1 MASLLYR
8 IARAAFR
15 RRRLVLALWLA
26 AAAATIAC
34 MAAFGGAGKINQTF
48 TVPGSQ
54 SQQALDRMT
63 QEFPAAS
70 GTSAQIVFTVPAGS
84 QVTDPAAEQ
93 AIASVLAAAAK
104 APEVAGVISPLESGA
119 VSPQRTA
126 AIGQVEYKV
135 SGSDLKTSALDA
147 LTSAVEDAPHAGVT
161 VEVGGAAFNNS
172 PVNPGA
178 EDLIGVLVAVLVLAI
193 TFGSLLAAGMPLLTA
208 LFGVV
213 IAVAGVL
220 AFTGVVDISST
231 ALTLAL
237 MIGLAVGIDYALFIV
252 TRYRSQLAHGVD
264 PEESAGLALG
274 TAGSA
279 VLFAGLTVVIAM
291 VGLSVVGIPFLTV
304 MGVCAAAAVFVAVAV
319 ALTLLPAILGFAGRR
334 LIPKP
339 DSRTARRGAAVASA
353 ATAVMSGMAGTTGP
367 AAAAVT
373 TGRAVTTT
381 ATTAG
386 TDATAGTATAT
397 ITAGTATAAAATA
410 VTSATTVTGNSAA
423 SPTRATTGDPTTPL
437 TPAATGNSAASPIRA
452 TAGDPATSLAPAA
465 DGSAIASTGD
475 SAVPSATA
483 TRSAD
488 AAAPTRSS
496 ADASATMAVTSAAP
510 ANGAERWARL
520 ATRRPLI
527 TILIV
532 VAGLA
537 VLAWPARTMNL
548 ALPDN
553 GTAPSNSSQRIA
565 YDAIS
570 ADFGPGF
577 NGPLLI
583 LADTSHSSDPTVAAG
598 QIAKSLGTLPDVV
611 AVTRPKLSV
620 GGKAALI
627 ELIPKSAPSD
637 QATKDLVTTIHSDS
651 ASLEKATGASIAV
664 TGTTA
669 VSIDV
674 SSKLGSAM
682 LPFALV
688 VVGLSLILLL
698 LVFRSFVVPVKAA
711 VGFLLSVGAS
721 FGLVVGLFQQ
731 GHLDGLI
738 GVDTT
743 GPVTSFLPIIL
754 MAVLFGLAMDY
765 EVFLV
770 SRMREDYVHHRDPIA
785 AVHAGA
791 RNAGRVVTAAA
802 LIMFSVFASFVTG
815 DSMILK
821 QIAFALAVGVLLDA
835 FVVRMTLVP
844 AVLALTG
851 RAAWWLPGW
860 LDRRLPNLDIEGE
873 RLQKA
878 LPETQNIPTNLPI
891 TETMSPLH

>member
-15 RRRLVLALWLA
+15 KRRLVLAIWLA
-26 AAAATIAC
+26 AAAAVIVC

-54 SQQALDRMT
+54 SQQALDRMK

-70 GTSAQIVFTVPAGS
+70 GTSAQIVFTVPAG
-84 QVTDPAAEQ
+84 QHVTDPAAEK
-93 AIASVLAAAAK
+93 AMAAVLAAAAK
-104 APEVAGVISPLESGA
+104 APEVAGVISPLQSGA
-119 VSPQRTA
+119 TSEPRTA
-126 AIGQVEYKV
+126 AIAQVEYTV
-135 SGSDLKTSALDA
+135 TGSDLKTATLDA
-147 LTSAVEDAPHAGVT
+147 LKSAVAAAPHAGVT

-178 EDLIGVLVAVLVLAI
+178 EDLIGVLVAVVVLAI

-252 TRYRSQLAHGVD
+252 TRHRSQLAQGIE

-291 VGLSVVGIPFLTV
+291 AGLSVVGIPFLTV
-304 MGVCAAAAVFVAVAV
+304 MGLCAAAAVFVAVAV
-319 ALTLLPAILGFAGRR
+319 ALTLLPALLGFANRR

-339 DSRTARRGAAVASA
+339 DSRTARREAAVA
-353 ATAVMSGMAGTTGP
+353 AT
-367 AAAAVT
+367 
-373 TGRAVTTT
+373 
-381 ATTAG
+381 
-386 TDATAGTATAT
+386 
-397 ITAGTATAAAATA
+397 
-410 VTSATTVTGNSAA
+410 
-423 SPTRATTGDPTTPL
+423 
-437 TPAATGNSAASPIRA
+437 
-452 TAGDPATSLAPAA
+452 
-465 DGSAIASTGD
+465 
-475 SAVPSATA
+475 PS
-483 TRSAD
+483 
-488 AAAPTRSS
+488 SS
-496 ADASATMAVTSAAP
+496 KA

-527 TILIV
+527 TIVIV
-532 VAGLA
+532 VAGMA
-537 VLAWPARTMNL
+537 VLAWPARSMNL

-553 GTAPSNSSQRIA
+553 GTAPSSSSQRVA
-565 YDAIS
+565 YDTIS

-583 LADTSHSSDPTVAAG
+583 LADTSKAANPTTSADAV
-598 QIAKSLGTLPDVV
+598 AKSLSTLPDVV
-611 AVTRPKLSV
+611 AVTRPVISQT
-620 GGKAALI
+620 GGAALV
-627 ELIPKSAPSD
+627 ELIPKSSPSA
-637 QATKDLVTTIHSDS
+637 QATKDLVNTIRDD
-651 ASLEKATGASIAV
+651 APSLQSATGASIAV

-669 VSIDV
+669 VGIDV

-698 LVFRSFVVPVKAA
+698 LVFRSFIVPIKAA
-711 VGFLLSVGAS
+711 AGFLLSVGAG
-721 FGLVVGLFQQ
+721 FGLVVGLFQE
-731 GHLDGLI
+731 GHLDRLI

-743 GPVTSFLPIIL
+743 GPVVSFLPIIL

-785 AVHAGA
+785 AVHTGA

-802 LIMFSVFASFVTG
+802 LIMFSVFASFVTSEG
-815 DSMILK
+815 MILK

-851 RAAWWLPGW
+851 RAAWWLPRW
-860 LDRRLPNLDIEGE
+860 LEKRLPNLDIEGE
-873 RLQKA
+873 SLQASEDDHSSFA
-878 LPETQNIPTNLPI
+878 LKTPVDSELFN
-891 TETMSPLH
+891 

>member
-1 MASLLYR
+1 MATLLYR
-8 IARAAFR
+8 IARGAFR
-15 RRRLVLALWLA
+15 RRRSVLAIWLA
-26 AAAATIAC
+26 AAAATIAL

-54 SQQALDRMT
+54 SQQALDRMK

-70 GTSAQIVFTVPAGS
+70 GTSAQIVFTVPAGEH
-84 QVTDPAAEQ
+84 VTDPAAEK
-93 AIASVLAAAAK
+93 AMASVLAAAAK
-104 APEVAGVISPLESGA
+104 APEVSAVVSPLQSGA
-119 VSPQRTA
+119 ISAQRTA
-126 AIGQVEYKV
+126 AIAQVEYQV
-135 SGSDLKTSALDA
+135 TGSDLKTSSLDA
-147 LTSAVEDAPHAGVT
+147 LQSAVADAPHAGVA
-161 VEVGGAAFNNS
+161 VEVGGPAFSNS

-178 EDLIGVLVAVLVLAI
+178 EDLIGVLVAMVVLAI

-220 AFTGVVDISST
+220 AFTSVVDISST

-252 TRYRSQLAHGVD
+252 TRHRSQLAQGME

-291 VGLSVVGIPFLTV
+291 AGLSVVGIPFLTV
-304 MGVCAAAAVFVAVAV
+304 MGLCAAGAVFVAVAV
-319 ALTLLPAILGFAGRR
+319 ALTLLPAIFGFAGRR

-339 DSRTARRGAAVASA
+339 DSRTARREAAVASA
-353 ATAVMSGMAGTTGP
+353 A
-367 AAAAVT
+367 
-373 TGRAVTTT
+373 
-381 ATTAG
+381 
-386 TDATAGTATAT
+386 
-397 ITAGTATAAAATA
+397 
-410 VTSATTVTGNSAA
+410 
-423 SPTRATTGDPTTPL
+423 
-437 TPAATGNSAASPIRA
+437 
-452 TAGDPATSLAPAA
+452 
-465 DGSAIASTGD
+465 
-475 SAVPSATA
+475 
-483 TRSAD
+483 
-488 AAAPTRSS
+488 
-496 ADASATMAVTSAAP
+496 ASAKP
-510 ANGAERWARL
+510 ANGAERWVRL
-520 ATRRPLI
+520 ATRRPLV
-527 TILIV
+527 TVLIV

-537 VLAWPARTMNL
+537 VLAWPARNMNL

-553 GTAPSNSSQRIA
+553 GTAASSSSQRIA
-565 YDAIS
+565 YDTIS
-570 ADFGPGF
+570 KEFGPGF

-583 LADTSHSSDPTVAAG
+583 LADTSHTNNPTNAADR
-598 QIAKSLGTLPDVV
+598 IAGSLQSLPDVG
-611 AVTRPKLSV
+611 AVTRPIVSQS
-620 GGKAALI
+620 GGSALI
-627 ELIPKSAPSD
+627 ELIPKSSPSA
-637 QATKDLVTTIHSDS
+637 QATKDLVTTIRNDTG
-651 ASLEKATGASIAV
+651 SLQSATGASIAV

-669 VSIDV
+669 VGIDV
-674 SSKLGSAM
+674 SSKLGSAL

-698 LVFRSFVVPVKAA
+698 LVFRSFVVPIKAA
-711 VGFLLSVGAS
+711 AGFLLSVGAG

-731 GHLDGLI
+731 GHLDRLI

-785 AVHAGA
+785 AVHTGA

-802 LIMFSVFASFVTG
+802 LIMFSVFASFITS

-851 RAAWWLPGW
+851 RAAWWLPRW
-860 LDRRLPNLDIEGE
+860 LERRLPNLDIEGE
-873 RLQKA
+873 SLQRHHTSTA
-878 LPETQNIPTNLPI
+878 ESDQHQDAAI
-891 TETMSPLH
+891 SLH

>member
-15 RRRLVLALWLA
+15 KRRLVLAIWLA
-26 AAAATIAC
+26 AAAAVIVC

-54 SQQALDRMT
+54 SQQALDRMK

-70 GTSAQIVFTVPAGS
+70 GTSAQIVFTVPAGQ
-84 QVTDPAAEQ
+84 QVTDPAAEK
-93 AIASVLAAAAK
+93 AMAAVLAAAAK
-104 APEVAGVISPLESGA
+104 APEVAGVISPLQSGA
-119 VSPQRTA
+119 ISEPRTA
-126 AIGQVEYKV
+126 AIAQVEYTV
-135 SGSDLKTSALDA
+135 TGSDLKTSTLDA
-147 LTSAVEDAPHAGVT
+147 LKSAVAAAPHAGVT

-178 EDLIGVLVAVLVLAI
+178 EDLIGVLVAVVVLAI
-193 TFGSLLAAGMPLLTA
+193 TFGSLLAASMPLLTA

-252 TRYRSQLAHGVD
+252 TRHRSQLAQGIE

-291 VGLSVVGIPFLTV
+291 AGLSVVGIPFLTV
-304 MGVCAAAAVFVAVAV
+304 MGLCAAAAVFVAVAV
-319 ALTLLPAILGFAGRR
+319 ALTLLPALLGFADRR

-339 DSRTARRGAAVASA
+339 DSRTARREAAVA
-353 ATAVMSGMAGTTGP
+353 AT
-367 AAAAVT
+367 
-373 TGRAVTTT
+373 
-381 ATTAG
+381 
-386 TDATAGTATAT
+386 
-397 ITAGTATAAAATA
+397 
-410 VTSATTVTGNSAA
+410 
-423 SPTRATTGDPTTPL
+423 
-437 TPAATGNSAASPIRA
+437 
-452 TAGDPATSLAPAA
+452 
-465 DGSAIASTGD
+465 
-475 SAVPSATA
+475 PS
-483 TRSAD
+483 
-488 AAAPTRSS
+488 SS
-496 ADASATMAVTSAAP
+496 KA

-527 TILIV
+527 TIVIV
-532 VAGLA
+532 VAGMA
-537 VLAWPARTMNL
+537 VLAWPARSMNL

-553 GTAPSNSSQRIA
+553 GTAPSSSSQRVA
-565 YDAIS
+565 YDTIS

-583 LADTSHSSDPTVAAG
+583 LADTSKSGDATTSADAV
-598 QIAKSLGTLPDVV
+598 AKSLSTLPDVV
-611 AVTRPKLSV
+611 AVTRPVISQT
-620 GGKAALI
+620 GGAALI
-627 ELIPKSAPSD
+627 ELIPKSSPSA
-637 QATKDLVTTIHSDS
+637 QATKDLVNTIRNDS
-651 ASLEKATGASIAV
+651 VSLQSATGASIAV

-669 VSIDV
+669 VGIDV

-698 LVFRSFVVPVKAA
+698 LVFRSFVVPIKAA
-711 VGFLLSVGAS
+711 AGFLLSVGAG
-721 FGLVVGLFQQ
+721 FGLVVGLFQE
-731 GHLDGLI
+731 GHLDRLI

-743 GPVTSFLPIIL
+743 GPVVSFLPIIL

-785 AVHAGA
+785 AVHTGA

-802 LIMFSVFASFVTG
+802 LIMFSVFASFVTSDG
-815 DSMILK
+815 MILK

-851 RAAWWLPGW
+851 RAAWWLPRW
-860 LDRRLPNLDIEGE
+860 LEKRLPNLDIEGE
-873 RLQKA
+873 SLQASEGDHSSFA
-878 LPETQNIPTNLPI
+878 LKTPVDSELFN
-891 TETMSPLH
+891 

>member
-1 MASLLYR
+1 MALLLYR

-15 RRRLVLALWLA
+15 RRRLVLAIWLA

-54 SQQALDRMT
+54 SQQALDRMA

-70 GTSAQIVFTVPAGS
+70 GTSAQIVFTAPAGQ
-84 QVTDPAAEQ
+84 QVTSPAAEQ
-93 AIASVLAAAAK
+93 AISAVLSAAAK
-104 APEVAGVISPLESGA
+104 APEVVGVISPLESGA
-119 VSPQRTA
+119 ISQQRNA

-135 SGSDLKTSALDA
+135 TGSDLKTSALDA
-147 LTSAVEDAPHAGVT
+147 LSTAVDNAPHAGVT

-178 EDLIGVLVAVLVLAI
+178 EDLIGVLVAVVVLAI
-193 TFGSLLAAGMPLLTA
+193 TFGSLLAAGLPLLSA

-213 IAVAGVL
+213 TAVAGVL
-220 AFTGVVDISST
+220 AFTSAVDISST

-237 MIGLAVGIDYALFIV
+237 MIGLAVGIDYTLFIL
-252 TRYRSQLAHGVD
+252 TRYRSQLTHGMD
-264 PEESAGLALG
+264 LEESAGLAVG

-279 VLFAGLTVVIAM
+279 VFFAGLTVVIAM
-291 VGLSVVGIPFLTV
+291 AGLSVVGIPFLTV
-304 MGVCAAAAVFVAVAV
+304 MGLCAAGAVFVAVAI
-319 ALTLLPAILGFAGRR
+319 ALTLLPAILGFAGKR

-339 DSRTARRGAAVASA
+339 DSRTARREAAVTA
-353 ATAVMSGMAGTTGP
+353 ANAAESPAP
-367 AAAAVT
+367 AAAPSAE
-373 TGRAVTTT
+373 
-381 ATTAG
+381 ATPSPAANETSAD
-386 TDATAGTATAT
+386 TPS
-397 ITAGTATAAAATA
+397 AAADDP
-410 VTSATTVTGNSAA
+410 STTR
-423 SPTRATTGDPTTPL
+423 TR
-437 TPAATGNSAASPIRA
+437 PA
-452 TAGDPATSLAPAA
+452 
-465 DGSAIASTGD
+465 
-475 SAVPSATA
+475 
-483 TRSAD
+483 
-488 AAAPTRSS
+488 
-496 ADASATMAVTSAAP
+496 
-510 ANGAERWARL
+510 ANGAERWARI

-527 TILIV
+527 TVLIV

-553 GTAPSNSSQRIA
+553 GTAPSSSSQRIA
-565 YDAIS
+565 YDEIS
-570 ADFGPGF
+570 TDFGPGF

-583 LADTSHSSDPTVAAG
+583 LADTSHATSPTTAADR
-598 QIAKSLGTLPDVV
+598 IAQSLETLPDVV
-611 AVTRPKLSV
+611 AVTKPELSTN
-620 GGKAALI
+620 GQAALI

-637 QATKDLVTTIHSDS
+637 QATKNLVTTIRNNS
-651 ASLEKATGASIAV
+651 ASLQSATGASIAV

-669 VSIDV
+669 VGIDV

-688 VVGLSLILLL
+688 VVGLSLILIL
-698 LVFRSFVVPVKAA
+698 LVFRSLVVPVKAA

-721 FGLVVGLFQQ
+721 FGLVVGLFQN

-738 GVDTT
+738 GVNTT

-770 SRMREDYVHHRDPIA
+770 SRMREDYVHHGDPIG

-821 QIAFALAVGVLLDA
+821 QIAFALAVGVLIDA
-835 FVVRMTLVP
+835 FVVRMTFVP

-851 RAAWWLPGW
+851 RAAWWLPNW

-873 RLQKA
+873 SLQKTHPDSPQNA
-878 LPETQNIPTNLPI
+878 LTSEETA
-891 TETMSPLH
+891 SRLH

>member
-15 RRRLVLALWLA
+15 KRRLVLAIWLA
-26 AAAATIAC
+26 AAAAVIAG

-54 SQQALDRMT
+54 SQQALDRMK

-70 GTSAQIVFTVPAGS
+70 GTSAQLVFTVPAG
-84 QVTDPAAEQ
+84 QHVTDPAAEK
-93 AIASVLAAAAK
+93 AMAAVLAAAAK
-104 APEVAGVISPLESGA
+104 APEVAGVISPLQSGA
-119 VSPQRTA
+119 ISEQRTA
-126 AIGQVEYKV
+126 AIAQVEYTV
-135 SGSDLKTSALDA
+135 TGSDLKTSTLDA
-147 LTSAVEDAPHAGVT
+147 LKSAVAATPHAGVS

-178 EDLIGVLVAVLVLAI
+178 EDLIGVLVAVVVLAI

-220 AFTGVVDISST
+220 ALTGVVDISST

-252 TRYRSQLAHGVD
+252 TRHRSQLAQGID

-274 TAGSA
+274 IAGSA

-291 VGLSVVGIPFLTV
+291 AGLSVVGIPFLTV
-304 MGVCAAAAVFVAVAV
+304 MGLCAAAAVFVAVAV
-319 ALTLLPAILGFAGRR
+319 ALTLLPALLAFANRR

-339 DSRTARRGAAVASA
+339 DSRTARREAAVA
-353 ATAVMSGMAGTTGP
+353 
-367 AAAAVT
+367 
-373 TGRAVTTT
+373 
-381 ATTAG
+381 
-386 TDATAGTATAT
+386 
-397 ITAGTATAAAATA
+397 
-410 VTSATTVTGNSAA
+410 
-423 SPTRATTGDPTTPL
+423 
-437 TPAATGNSAASPIRA
+437 
-452 TAGDPATSLAPAA
+452 AP
-465 DGSAIASTGD
+465 
-475 SAVPSATA
+475 PS
-483 TRSAD
+483 
-488 AAAPTRSS
+488 SS
-496 ADASATMAVTSAAP
+496 KA

-520 ATRRPLI
+520 VTRRPLI
-527 TILIV
+527 TIVIV
-532 VAGLA
+532 VAGMA
-537 VLAWPARTMNL
+537 VVAWPARSMNL

-553 GTAPSNSSQRIA
+553 GTAPSSSSQRVA
-565 YDAIS
+565 YDTIS

-583 LADTSHSSDPTVAAG
+583 LADTSKAASATTSADQVAA
-598 QIAKSLGTLPDVV
+598 SLRTLPDVV
-611 AVTRPKLSV
+611 AATQPVISHN
-620 GGKAALI
+620 GSAALI
-627 ELIPKSAPSD
+627 ELIPKSSPSA
-637 QATKDLVTTIHSDS
+637 QATKDVVNTIRDDA
-651 ASLEKATGASIAV
+651 ASLQSATGASIAV

-669 VSIDV
+669 VGIDV

-698 LVFRSFVVPVKAA
+698 LVFRSFIVPIKAA
-711 VGFLLSVGAS
+711 AGFLLSVGAG
-721 FGLVVGLFQQ
+721 FGLVVGLFQE
-731 GHLDGLI
+731 GHLDRLI

-743 GPVTSFLPIIL
+743 GPVVSFLPIIL

-785 AVHAGA
+785 AVHTGA

-802 LIMFSVFASFVTG
+802 LIMFSVFASFVTSDG
-815 DSMILK
+815 MILK

-851 RAAWWLPGW
+851 RAAWWLPRW

-873 RLQKA
+873 SLQARAGDHSSFA
-878 LPETQNIPTNLPI
+878 LKTPVDSELFN
-891 TETMSPLH
+891 

>member
-15 RRRLVLALWLA
+15 NRRLVLAIWLA
-26 AAAATIAC
+26 AAAAVIVC

-54 SQQALDRMT
+54 SQQALDRMK

-70 GTSAQIVFTVPAGS
+70 GTSAQIVFTVPAG
-84 QVTDPAAEQ
+84 QRVTDPAAEK
-93 AIASVLAAAAK
+93 AMAAVLTAAAK
-104 APEVAGVISPLESGA
+104 APEVAGVISPLQSGA
-119 VSPQRTA
+119 ISEQRTA
-126 AIGQVEYKV
+126 AIAQVEYTV
-135 SGSDLKTSALDA
+135 TGSDLKTSTLDA
-147 LTSAVEDAPHAGVT
+147 LKSAVAAAPHAGVA

-178 EDLIGVLVAVLVLAI
+178 EDLIGVLVAVVVLAI

-252 TRYRSQLAHGVD
+252 TRHRSQLAQGME

-279 VLFAGLTVVIAM
+279 VFFAGLTVVIAM
-291 VGLSVVGIPFLTV
+291 AGLSVVGIPFLTV
-304 MGVCAAAAVFVAVAV
+304 MGLCAAAAVFVAVAV
-319 ALTLLPAILGFAGRR
+319 ALTLLPALLGFANRR

-339 DSRTARRGAAVASA
+339 DSRTARREAAVA
-353 ATAVMSGMAGTTGP
+353 ATP
-367 AAAAVT
+367 
-373 TGRAVTTT
+373 
-381 ATTAG
+381 
-386 TDATAGTATAT
+386 
-397 ITAGTATAAAATA
+397 
-410 VTSATTVTGNSAA
+410 
-423 SPTRATTGDPTTPL
+423 
-437 TPAATGNSAASPIRA
+437 
-452 TAGDPATSLAPAA
+452 
-465 DGSAIASTGD
+465 
-475 SAVPSATA
+475 
-483 TRSAD
+483 
-488 AAAPTRSS
+488 SS
-496 ADASATMAVTSAAP
+496 AKA

-520 ATRRPLI
+520 TTRRPLM
-527 TILIV
+527 TIVIV
-532 VAGLA
+532 VVGMA
-537 VLAWPARTMNL
+537 VLAWPARSMNL

-553 GTAPSNSSQRIA
+553 GTAPSSSSQRVA
-565 YDAIS
+565 YDTIS

-583 LADTSHSSDPTVAAG
+583 LADTSKAAG
-598 QIAKSLGTLPDVV
+598 ATTSADAVAKSLSALPDVV
-611 AVTRPKLSV
+611 AVTRPVISQT
-620 GGKAALI
+620 GSAALI
-627 ELIPKSAPSD
+627 ELIPRSSPSA
-637 QATKDLVTTIHSDS
+637 QATKDLVTTIRNDS
-651 ASLEKATGASIAV
+651 VSLRSATGASIAV

-669 VSIDV
+669 VGIDV

-698 LVFRSFVVPVKAA
+698 LVFRSFIVPIKAA
-711 VGFLLSVGAS
+711 AGFLLSVGAG
-721 FGLVVGLFQQ
+721 FGLVVGLFQE
-731 GHLDGLI
+731 GHLDRLI

-743 GPVTSFLPIIL
+743 GPVVSFLPIIL

-785 AVHAGA
+785 AVHTGA

-802 LIMFSVFASFVTG
+802 LIMFSVFASFFTSDG
-815 DSMILK
+815 MILK

-851 RAAWWLPGW
+851 RAAWWLPRR
-860 LDRRLPNLDIEGE
+860 LEKRLPNLDIEGE
-873 RLQKA
+873 SLQRHQVA
-878 LPETQNIPTNLPI
+878 ATVEEADESHDDPEGVSAI
-891 TETMSPLH
+891 SLH

>member
-15 RRRLVLALWLA
+15 RRRLVLAIWLA

-70 GTSAQIVFTVPAGS
+70 GTSAQIVFTVPAGQS
-84 QVTDPAAEQ
+84 VTAPAAQQ
-93 AIASVLAAAAK
+93 AISAVLAAAAK
-104 APEVAGVISPLESGA
+104 APEVAGVITPAEAGSI
-119 VSPQRTA
+119 SPQRTA

-135 SGSDLKTSALDA
+135 NGSDLKTSALDA
-147 LTSAVEDAPHAGVT
+147 LSSAVQGAPHPGVT
-161 VEVGGAAFNNS
+161 VEVGGPAFNNS

-178 EDLIGVLVAVLVLAI
+178 EDLIGVLVAVVVLAI

-208 LFGVV
+208 LLGVA

-220 AFTGVVDISST
+220 AFTSAVDISST

-237 MIGLAVGIDYALFIV
+237 MIGLAVGIDYTLFIL
-252 TRYRSQLAHGVD
+252 TRYRSQLTHGLD
-264 PEESAGLALG
+264 LEESAGLAIG

-279 VLFAGLTVVIAM
+279 VFFAGLTVVIAM
-291 VGLSVVGIPFLTV
+291 AGLSVVGIPFLTV
-304 MGVCAAAAVFVAVAV
+304 MGLCAAGAVLVAVLI

-339 DSRTARRGAAVASA
+339 DSRTSRRE
-353 ATAVMSGMAGTTGP
+353 ATV
-367 AAAAVT
+367 
-373 TGRAVTTT
+373 
-381 ATTAG
+381 
-386 TDATAGTATAT
+386 
-397 ITAGTATAAAATA
+397 AAAATA
-410 VTSATTVTGNSAA
+410 A
-423 SPTRATTGDPTTPL
+423 SD
-437 TPAATGNSAASPIRA
+437 
-452 TAGDPATSLAPAA
+452 APA
-465 DGSAIASTGD
+465 
-475 SAVPSATA
+475 
-483 TRSAD
+483 
-488 AAAPTRSS
+488 
-496 ADASATMAVTSAAP
+496 
-510 ANGAERWARL
+510 ANGAERWARI
-520 ATRRPLI
+520 ATRQPLI
-527 TILIV
+527 TVLIV

-537 VLAWPARTMNL
+537 VLAWPARSMNL

-553 GTAPSNSSQRIA
+553 GTAPSSSSQRIA
-565 YDAIS
+565 YDQIS

-583 LADTSHSSDPTVAAG
+583 LADTSQASDPTTAAER
-598 QIAKSLGTLPDVV
+598 IAQSLGTLPGVV
-611 AVTRPKLSV
+611 AVTRPELSSS
-620 GGKAALI
+620 GKAALI

-637 QATKDLVTTIHSDS
+637 QATKNLVNTIREDS
-651 ASLEKATGASIAV
+651 ASLQRASGASIAV

-669 VSIDV
+669 VGIDV
-674 SSKLGSAM
+674 SSKLGSAL

-688 VVGLSLILLL
+688 VVGLSLILIL
-698 LVFRSFVVPVKAA
+698 LVFRSLIVPVKAA

-721 FGLVVGLFQQ
+721 FGLVVGVFQQ

-738 GVDTT
+738 GVNTT

-785 AVHAGA
+785 AVHAGS

-802 LIMFSVFASFVTG
+802 LIMFSVFASFITG

-821 QIAFALAVGVLLDA
+821 QIAFALAVGVLIDA
-835 FVVRMTLVP
+835 FVVRMTFVP

-873 RLQKA
+873 KLQQA
-878 LPETQNIPTNLPI
+878 RTTQQQPNEEPAIPTQGAEEE
-891 TETMSPLH
+891 ETSRI

>member
-15 RRRLVLALWLA
+15 RRRLVLAIWLA

-48 TVPGSQ
+48 TVPGAQ
-54 SQQALDRMT
+54 SQQALDRMQ
-63 QEFPAAS
+63 QEFPAAA

-84 QVTDPAAEQ
+84 QVTDPAAEK
-93 AIASVLAAAAK
+93 AIAAVLSAAAK
-104 APEVAGVISPLESGA
+104 APEVATVVSPFDSGA
-119 VSPQRTA
+119 VSQQRTA

-135 SGSDLKTSALDA
+135 NGSVLKTSALDA
-147 LTSAVEDAPHAGVT
+147 LKSAAENAPHAGVT
-161 VEVGGAAFNNS
+161 VEVGGAAFSNS
-172 PVNPGA
+172 PVTPGA
-178 EDLIGVLVAVLVLAI
+178 EDLIGVLVAVIVLAV
-193 TFGSLLAAGMPLLTA
+193 TFGSLLAAGLPLLTA
-208 LFGVV
+208 LFGVI

-220 AFTGVVDISST
+220 AFTSAVDISST

-237 MIGLAVGIDYALFIV
+237 MIGLAVGIDYTLFIL
-252 TRYRSQLAHGVD
+252 TRYRSQLAHGID

-291 VGLSVVGIPFLTV
+291 AGLSVVGIPFLTV
-304 MGVCAAAAVFVAVAV
+304 MGLCAAGAVLAAVAI
-319 ALTLLPAILGFAGRR
+319 ALTLLPAILGFAGKR

-339 DSRTARRGAAVASA
+339 DSRTARREAAVASTTP
-353 ATAVMSGMAGTTGP
+353 TASPDTSVGAG
-367 AAAAVT
+367 
-373 TGRAVTTT
+373 
-381 ATTAG
+381 
-386 TDATAGTATAT
+386 D
-397 ITAGTATAAAATA
+397 
-410 VTSATTVTGNSAA
+410 SSAA
-423 SPTRATTGDPTTPL
+423 DSPSPSDL
-437 TPAATGNSAASPIRA
+437 PAEA
-452 TAGDPATSLAPAA
+452 
-465 DGSAIASTGD
+465 
-475 SAVPSATA
+475 
-483 TRSAD
+483 
-488 AAAPTRSS
+488 
-496 ADASATMAVTSAAP
+496 
-510 ANGAERWARL
+510 ANGAERWVRL

-527 TILIV
+527 TVLIV

-537 VLAWPARTMNL
+537 VLAWPARSMNL

-553 GTAPSNSSQRIA
+553 STAPSSSSQRIA
-565 YDAIS
+565 YDQIS

-583 LADTSHSSDPTVAAG
+583 LADTSHATDPTTAAG
-598 QIAKSLGTLPDVV
+598 RIAQSLETLPDVV
-611 AVTRPKLSV
+611 AVTRPQLSTD
-620 GGKAALI
+620 GKAALI
-627 ELIPKSAPSD
+627 ELIPKSAPSA
-637 QATKDLVTTIHSDS
+637 QATKNLVTTIRNDS
-651 ASLEKATGASIAV
+651 GSIQNSTGASIAV

-669 VSIDV
+669 VNIDV

-688 VVGLSLILLL
+688 VVGLSLILIL
-698 LVFRSFVVPVKAA
+698 LVFRSLVVPIKAA

-721 FGLVVGLFQQ
+721 FGVVVGLFQQ
-731 GHLDGLI
+731 GHLDGLV

-743 GPVTSFLPIIL
+743 GPVASFLPILL

-770 SRMREDYVHHRDPIA
+770 SRMREDYVHHHDPIS
-785 AVHAGA
+785 AVHTGA

-802 LIMFSVFASFVTG
+802 LIMFSVFASFVTS

-821 QIAFALAVGVLLDA
+821 QIAFSLAVGVLLDA

-873 RLQKA
+873 GLRKA
-878 LPETQNIPTNLPI
+878 HPAPETHPTPETEPETAPKPESETATPLP
-891 TETMSPLH
+891 

>member
-15 RRRLVLALWLA
+15 RRRLVLAIWLA

-54 SQQALDRMT
+54 SQQALDRMA

-70 GTSAQIVFTVPAGS
+70 GTSAQIVFTVPAGQ
-84 QVTDPAAEQ
+84 QVTSPAAEQ
-93 AIASVLAAAAK
+93 AISAVLSAAAK
-104 APEVAGVISPLESGA
+104 APEVVGVISPLESGA
-119 VSPQRTA
+119 ISQQRNA

-135 SGSDLKTSALDA
+135 TGSDLKTSALDA
-147 LTSAVEDAPHAGVT
+147 LSTAVDNAPHAGVT

-178 EDLIGVLVAVLVLAI
+178 EDLIGVLVAVVVLAI
-193 TFGSLLAAGMPLLTA
+193 TFGSLLAAGLPLLSA

-213 IAVAGVL
+213 TAVAGVL
-220 AFTGVVDISST
+220 AFTSAVDISST

-237 MIGLAVGIDYALFIV
+237 MIGLAVGIDYTLFIL
-252 TRYRSQLAHGVD
+252 TRYRSQLTHGMD
-264 PEESAGLALG
+264 LEESVGLAVG

-279 VLFAGLTVVIAM
+279 VFFAGLTVVIAM
-291 VGLSVVGIPFLTV
+291 AGLSVVGIPFLTV
-304 MGVCAAAAVFVAVAV
+304 MGLCAAGAVFVAVAI
-319 ALTLLPAILGFAGRR
+319 ALTLLPAILGFAGKR

-339 DSRTARRGAAVASA
+339 DSRTARREAAVTA
-353 ATAVMSGMAGTTGP
+353 ANAAESPAP
-367 AAAAVT
+367 AAAIAPSADST
-373 TGRAVTTT
+373 PSPAAN
-381 ATTAG
+381 ATSADTPS
-386 TDATAGTATAT
+386 
-397 ITAGTATAAAATA
+397 AAADDP
-410 VTSATTVTGNSAA
+410 STTR
-423 SPTRATTGDPTTPL
+423 TR
-437 TPAATGNSAASPIRA
+437 PA
-452 TAGDPATSLAPAA
+452 
-465 DGSAIASTGD
+465 
-475 SAVPSATA
+475 
-483 TRSAD
+483 
-488 AAAPTRSS
+488 
-496 ADASATMAVTSAAP
+496 
-510 ANGAERWARL
+510 ANGAERWARI

-527 TILIV
+527 TVLIV

-553 GTAPSNSSQRIA
+553 GTAPSSSSQRIA
-565 YDAIS
+565 YDEIS
-570 ADFGPGF
+570 TDFGPGF

-583 LADTSHSSDPTVAAG
+583 LADTSHATSPTTAADR
-598 QIAKSLGTLPDVV
+598 IAQSLETLPDVV
-611 AVTRPKLSV
+611 AVTKPELSTN
-620 GGKAALI
+620 GQAALI

-637 QATKDLVTTIHSDS
+637 QATKNLVTTIRNNS
-651 ASLEKATGASIAV
+651 ASLQSATGASIAV

-669 VSIDV
+669 VGIDV

-688 VVGLSLILLL
+688 VVGLSLILIL
-698 LVFRSFVVPVKAA
+698 LVFRSLVVPVKAA

-721 FGLVVGLFQQ
+721 FGLVVGLFQN

-738 GVDTT
+738 GVNTT

-770 SRMREDYVHHRDPIA
+770 SRMREDYVHHGDPIG

-821 QIAFALAVGVLLDA
+821 QIAFALAVGVLIDA
-835 FVVRMTLVP
+835 FVVRMTFVP

-873 RLQKA
+873 SLQKTHPDSPQNA
-878 LPETQNIPTNLPI
+878 LTSEETA
-891 TETMSPLH
+891 SRLH

>member
-15 RRRLVLALWLA
+15 RRRLVLAIWLA

-54 SQQALDRMT
+54 SQQALDRMA

-70 GTSAQIVFTVPAGS
+70 GTSAQIVFTAPAGQ
-84 QVTDPAAEQ
+84 QVTSPAAEQ
-93 AIASVLAAAAK
+93 AISAVLSAAAK
-104 APEVAGVISPLESGA
+104 APEVVGVISPLESGA
-119 VSPQRTA
+119 ISQQRDA

-135 SGSDLKTSALDA
+135 TGSDLKTSALDA
-147 LTSAVEDAPHAGVT
+147 LSTAVDNAPHAGVT

-178 EDLIGVLVAVLVLAI
+178 EDLIGVLVAVVVLAI
-193 TFGSLLAAGMPLLTA
+193 TFGSLLAAGLPLLSA

-213 IAVAGVL
+213 TAVAGVL
-220 AFTGVVDISST
+220 AFTSAVDISST

-237 MIGLAVGIDYALFIV
+237 MIGLAVGIDYTLFIL
-252 TRYRSQLAHGVD
+252 TRYRSQLTHGMD
-264 PEESAGLALG
+264 LEESAGLAVG

-279 VLFAGLTVVIAM
+279 VFFAGLTVVIAM
-291 VGLSVVGIPFLTV
+291 AGLSVVGIPFLTV
-304 MGVCAAAAVFVAVAV
+304 MGLCAAGAVFVAVAI
-319 ALTLLPAILGFAGRR
+319 ALTLLPAILGFAGKR

-339 DSRTARRGAAVASA
+339 DSRTARREAAVTA
-353 ATAVMSGMAGTTGP
+353 ANAAESPAP
-367 AAAAVT
+367 AAAIAPSADST
-373 TGRAVTTT
+373 PSP
-381 ATTAG
+381 
-386 TDATAGTATAT
+386 
-397 ITAGTATAAAATA
+397 AANE
-410 VTSATTVTGNSAA
+410 TSA
-423 SPTRATTGDPTTPL
+423 DTP
-437 TPAATGNSAASPIRA
+437 SV
-452 TAGDPATSLAPAA
+452 AA
-465 DGSAIASTGD
+465 DEPST
-475 SAVPSATA
+475 
-483 TRSAD
+483 TR
-488 AAAPTRSS
+488 TRP
-496 ADASATMAVTSAAP
+496 A
-510 ANGAERWARL
+510 ANGAERWARI

-527 TILIV
+527 TVLIV

-553 GTAPSNSSQRIA
+553 GTAPSSSSQRIA
-565 YDAIS
+565 YDQIS

-583 LADTSHSSDPTVAAG
+583 LADTSHATSPTTAADR
-598 QIAKSLGTLPDVV
+598 IAQSLETLPDVV
-611 AVTRPKLSV
+611 AVTKPELSTN
-620 GGKAALI
+620 GQAALI

-637 QATKDLVTTIHSDS
+637 QATKNLVTTIRNNS
-651 ASLEKATGASIAV
+651 ASLQSATGASIAV

-669 VSIDV
+669 VGIDV

-688 VVGLSLILLL
+688 VVGLSLILIL
-698 LVFRSFVVPVKAA
+698 LVFRSLVVPVKAA

-721 FGLVVGLFQQ
+721 FGLVVGLFQN
-731 GHLDGLI
+731 GHLDSLI
-738 GVDTT
+738 GVNTT

-770 SRMREDYVHHRDPIA
+770 SRMREDYVHHGDPIG

-821 QIAFALAVGVLLDA
+821 QIAFALAVGVLIDA
-835 FVVRMTLVP
+835 FVVRMTFVP

-851 RAAWWLPGW
+851 RAAWWLPNW

-873 RLQKA
+873 SLQKTHPDSPQNA
-878 LPETQNIPTNLPI
+878 LTSEETA
-891 TETMSPLH
+891 SRLH

>member
-54 SQQALDRMT
+54 SQQALDRMAA
-63 QEFPAAS
+63 EFPAAS

-84 QVTDPAAEQ
+84 QVTDPAAEK

-135 SGSDLKTSALDA
+135 NGSDLKTSALDA
-147 LTSAVEDAPHAGVT
+147 LTSAVEAAPHAGVT

-172 PVNPGA
+172 PVNPGP

-339 DSRTARRGAAVASA
+339 DSRTARREAAVASA
-353 ATAVMSGMAGTTGP
+353 AK
-367 AAAAVT
+367 AVT
-373 TGRAVTTT
+373 PV
-381 ATTAG
+381 
-386 TDATAGTATAT
+386 
-397 ITAGTATAAAATA
+397 
-410 VTSATTVTGNSAA
+410 VTSTT
-423 SPTRATTGDPTTPL
+423 
-437 TPAATGNSAASPIRA
+437 
-452 TAGDPATSLAPAA
+452 
-465 DGSAIASTGD
+465 
-475 SAVPSATA
+475 
-483 TRSAD
+483 
-488 AAAPTRSS
+488 
-496 ADASATMAVTSAAP
+496 P
-510 ANGAERWARL
+510 ANGAERWTRL

-537 VLAWPARTMNL
+537 ILAWPARTMNL

-553 GTAPSNSSQRIA
+553 GTAPSSSSQRIA

-583 LADTSHSSDPTVAAG
+583 LADTSDSSDPTVAAD
-598 QIAKSLGTLPDVV
+598 QIAKSLSTLPDVV
-611 AVTRPKLSV
+611 AVTRPELSV

-637 QATKDLVTTIHSDS
+637 QATKNLVTTIRNDS

-698 LVFRSFVVPVKAA
+698 LVFRSFIVPVKAA

-851 RAAWWLPGW
+851 HAAWWLPGW

-878 LPETQNIPTNLPI
+878 LPETRNIPTSVPS

>member
-15 RRRLVLALWLA
+15 RRRLVLTLWLV

-54 SQQALDRMT
+54 SQQALDRMK

-70 GTSAQIVFTVPAGS
+70 GTSAQIVFTVPAG
-84 QVTDPAAEQ
+84 QHVTDPVAEK
-93 AIASVLAAAAK
+93 AIASVLTAAAK
-104 APEVAGVISPLESGA
+104 APEVAAVVSPSQSGA
-119 VSPQRTA
+119 VSEQRTA
-126 AIGQVEYKV
+126 AIAQVEYTV
-135 SGSDLKTSALDA
+135 TGSDLKTSTLDA
-147 LTSAVEDAPHAGVT
+147 LKSAVEDAPHTGVT
-161 VEVGGAAFNNS
+161 VEVGGAAFDNS

-220 AFTGVVDISST
+220 AFTSIVNISST

-252 TRYRSQLAHGVD
+252 TRHRSQLAQGIEPD
-264 PEESAGLALG
+264 ESAGLALG

-291 VGLSVVGIPFLTV
+291 AGLSVVGIPFLTV
-304 MGVCAAAAVFVAVAV
+304 MGLCAAAAVFVAVAV
-319 ALTLLPAILGFAGRR
+319 ALTLLPAILGFAGGR

-339 DSRTARRGAAVASA
+339 DSRTARREAAVVAAATSA
-353 ATAVMSGMAGTTGP
+353 ATAE
-367 AAAAVT
+367 
-373 TGRAVTTT
+373 
-381 ATTAG
+381 
-386 TDATAGTATAT
+386 
-397 ITAGTATAAAATA
+397 
-410 VTSATTVTGNSAA
+410 
-423 SPTRATTGDPTTPL
+423 PTRA
-437 TPAATGNSAASPIRA
+437 
-452 TAGDPATSLAPAA
+452 
-465 DGSAIASTGD
+465 
-475 SAVPSATA
+475 
-483 TRSAD
+483 
-488 AAAPTRSS
+488 
-496 ADASATMAVTSAAP
+496 
-510 ANGAERWARL
+510 ANGAERWSRL
-520 ATRRPLI
+520 TTRRPLV

-537 VLAWPARTMNL
+537 VLAWPARSMNL

-553 GTAPSNSSQRIA
+553 GTAPSSSSQRVA
-565 YDAIS
+565 YDTVS

-583 LADTSHSSDPTVAAG
+583 LADTSHTSDPTTAADHVAA
-598 QIAKSLGTLPDVV
+598 SLRALPDVV
-611 AVTRPKLSV
+611 AVTRPQLSQN
-620 GGKAALI
+620 GKAALI
-627 ELIPKSAPSD
+627 ELIPNSSPSA
-637 QATKDLVTTIHSDS
+637 QATKDLVTTIRGDATRLQS
-651 ASLEKATGASIAV
+651 ATGASIAV

-682 LPFALV
+682 LPFALI

-698 LVFRSFVVPVKAA
+698 LVFRSVIVPIKAA
-711 VGFLLSVGAS
+711 AGFLLSVGAS
-721 FGLVVGLFQQ
+721 FGLVVGLFQH

-743 GPVTSFLPIIL
+743 GPVVSFLPIIL

-770 SRMREDYVHHRDPIA
+770 SRMREDYVHHRDPVA
-785 AVHAGA
+785 AVHTGA

-802 LIMFSVFASFVTG
+802 LIMFSVFASFVTSDG
-815 DSMILK
+815 MILK

-873 RLQKA
+873 GLREKQQEENA
-878 LPETQNIPTNLPI
+878 TRVATGGDAGGARIFI
-891 TETMSPLH
+891 A

>member
-15 RRRLVLALWLA
+15 RRRLVLAIWLA

-54 SQQALDRMT
+54 SQQALDRMA

-70 GTSAQIVFTVPAGS
+70 GTSAQIVFTVPAGQ
-84 QVTDPAAEQ
+84 QVTSPAAEQ
-93 AIASVLAAAAK
+93 AISAVLSAAAK
-104 APEVAGVISPLESGA
+104 APEVVGVISPLESGA
-119 VSPQRTA
+119 ISQQRNA

-135 SGSDLKTSALDA
+135 TGSDLKTSALDA
-147 LTSAVEDAPHAGVT
+147 LSTAVDNAPHAGVT

-178 EDLIGVLVAVLVLAI
+178 EDLIGVLVAVVVLAI
-193 TFGSLLAAGMPLLTA
+193 TFGSLLAAGLPLLSA

-213 IAVAGVL
+213 TAVAGVL
-220 AFTGVVDISST
+220 AFTSAVDISST

-237 MIGLAVGIDYALFIV
+237 MIGLAVGIDYTLFIL
-252 TRYRSQLAHGVD
+252 TRYRSQLTHGMD
-264 PEESAGLALG
+264 LEESVGLAVG

-279 VLFAGLTVVIAM
+279 VFFAGLTVVIAM
-291 VGLSVVGIPFLTV
+291 AGLSVVGIPFLTV
-304 MGVCAAAAVFVAVAV
+304 MGLCAAGAVFVAVAI
-319 ALTLLPAILGFAGRR
+319 ALTLLPAILGFAGKR

-339 DSRTARRGAAVASA
+339 DSRTARREAAVTA
-353 ATAVMSGMAGTTGP
+353 ANAAESPAP
-367 AAAAVT
+367 AAAPSAE
-373 TGRAVTTT
+373 
-381 ATTAG
+381 ATPSPAANETSAD
-386 TDATAGTATAT
+386 TPS
-397 ITAGTATAAAATA
+397 AAADDP
-410 VTSATTVTGNSAA
+410 STTR
-423 SPTRATTGDPTTPL
+423 TR
-437 TPAATGNSAASPIRA
+437 PA
-452 TAGDPATSLAPAA
+452 
-465 DGSAIASTGD
+465 
-475 SAVPSATA
+475 
-483 TRSAD
+483 
-488 AAAPTRSS
+488 
-496 ADASATMAVTSAAP
+496 
-510 ANGAERWARL
+510 ANGAERWARI

-527 TILIV
+527 TVLIV

-553 GTAPSNSSQRIA
+553 GTAPSSSSQRIA
-565 YDAIS
+565 YDEIS
-570 ADFGPGF
+570 TDFGPGF

-583 LADTSHSSDPTVAAG
+583 LADTSHATSPTTAADR
-598 QIAKSLGTLPDVV
+598 IAQSLETLPDVV
-611 AVTRPKLSV
+611 AVTKPELSTN
-620 GGKAALI
+620 GQAALI

-637 QATKDLVTTIHSDS
+637 QATKNLVTTIRNNS
-651 ASLEKATGASIAV
+651 ASLQSATGASIAV

-669 VSIDV
+669 VGIDV

-688 VVGLSLILLL
+688 VVGLSLILIL
-698 LVFRSFVVPVKAA
+698 LVFRSLVVPVKAA

-721 FGLVVGLFQQ
+721 FGLVVGLFQN

-738 GVDTT
+738 GVNTT

-770 SRMREDYVHHRDPIA
+770 SRMREDYVHHGDPIG

-821 QIAFALAVGVLLDA
+821 QIAFALAVGVLIDA
-835 FVVRMTLVP
+835 FVVRMTFVP

-851 RAAWWLPGW
+851 RAAWWLPNW

-873 RLQKA
+873 SLQKTHPDSPQNA
-878 LPETQNIPTNLPI
+878 LTSEETA
-891 TETMSPLH
+891 SRLH

>member
-15 RRRLVLALWLA
+15 KRRLVLAIWLA
-26 AAAATIAC
+26 AAAAVIVC

-54 SQQALDRMT
+54 SQQALDRMK

-70 GTSAQIVFTVPAGS
+70 GTSAQIVFTVPAGQ
-84 QVTDPAAEQ
+84 QVTDPAAEK
-93 AIASVLAAAAK
+93 AMAAVLAAAAK
-104 APEVAGVISPLESGA
+104 APEVAGVISPLQSGA
-119 VSPQRTA
+119 ISEPRTA
-126 AIGQVEYKV
+126 AIAQVEYTV
-135 SGSDLKTSALDA
+135 TGSDLKTSTLDA
-147 LTSAVEDAPHAGVT
+147 LKSAVAAAPHAGVT
-161 VEVGGAAFNNS
+161 VEVGGAAFDNS

-178 EDLIGVLVAVLVLAI
+178 EDLIGVLVAVVVLAI

-252 TRYRSQLAHGVD
+252 TRHRSQLAQGIE

-291 VGLSVVGIPFLTV
+291 AGLSVVGIPFLTV
-304 MGVCAAAAVFVAVAV
+304 MGLCAAAAVFVAVAV
-319 ALTLLPAILGFAGRR
+319 ALTLLPALLGFADRR

-339 DSRTARRGAAVASA
+339 DSRTARREAAVAAILS
-353 ATAVMSGMAGTTGP
+353 
-367 AAAAVT
+367 
-373 TGRAVTTT
+373 
-381 ATTAG
+381 
-386 TDATAGTATAT
+386 
-397 ITAGTATAAAATA
+397 
-410 VTSATTVTGNSAA
+410 TSKA
-423 SPTRATTGDPTTPL
+423 
-437 TPAATGNSAASPIRA
+437 
-452 TAGDPATSLAPAA
+452 
-465 DGSAIASTGD
+465 
-475 SAVPSATA
+475 
-483 TRSAD
+483 
-488 AAAPTRSS
+488 
-496 ADASATMAVTSAAP
+496 

-527 TILIV
+527 TIVIV
-532 VAGLA
+532 VAGMA
-537 VLAWPARTMNL
+537 VLAWPARSMNL

-553 GTAPSNSSQRIA
+553 GTAPSSSSQRVA
-565 YDAIS
+565 YDTIS

-583 LADTSHSSDPTVAAG
+583 LADTSKAANATTSADAV
-598 QIAKSLGTLPDVV
+598 AKSLSTLPDVV
-611 AVTRPKLSV
+611 AVTRPVISQT
-620 GGKAALI
+620 GGAALI
-627 ELIPKSAPSD
+627 ELIPKSSPSA
-637 QATKDLVTTIHSDS
+637 QATKDLVNTIRNDS
-651 ASLEKATGASIAV
+651 TALQSATGASIAV

-669 VSIDV
+669 VGIDV

-698 LVFRSFVVPVKAA
+698 LVFRSFVVPIKAA
-711 VGFLLSVGAS
+711 AGFLLSVGAG
-721 FGLVVGLFQQ
+721 FGLVVGLFQE
-731 GHLDGLI
+731 GHLDRLI

-743 GPVTSFLPIIL
+743 GPVVSFLPIIL

-785 AVHAGA
+785 AVHTGA

-802 LIMFSVFASFVTG
+802 LIMFSVFASFVTSDG
-815 DSMILK
+815 MILK

-844 AVLALTG
+844 AVLAHTG
-851 RAAWWLPGW
+851 RAAWWLPRW
-860 LDRRLPNLDIEGE
+860 LEKRLPNLDIEGE
-873 RLQKA
+873 SLQASEGDHSSFA
-878 LPETQNIPTNLPI
+878 LKTPVDSELFN
-891 TETMSPLH
+891 